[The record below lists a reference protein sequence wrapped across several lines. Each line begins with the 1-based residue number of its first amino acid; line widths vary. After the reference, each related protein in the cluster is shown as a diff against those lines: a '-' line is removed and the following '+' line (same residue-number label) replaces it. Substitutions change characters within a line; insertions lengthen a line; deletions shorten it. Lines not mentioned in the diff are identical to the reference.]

1 MNRLGT
7 LLGAAALVWCAVLTW
22 QAAQSPAS
30 KLPDALQAGQ
40 AAKVAYVH
48 GDSLQQEYKY
58 IRVLEDQI
66 MNVAER
72 LQLQMDSIVRPLRE
86 EAQELIDYA
95 QSDQAT
101 EDDIN
106 VASQRLG
113 EIEQAVKQLQ
123 AREQQIMGNMERQLQ
138 AQVAQR
144 LEGELEAYAE
154 QTGIDVI
161 VNWGLSGEG
170 VLYGSEGFNI
180 TRPLIAFLNERVE
193 QPALQADTTATVA
206 TP

>member
-7 LLGAAALVWCAVLTW
+7 FLSAAALVWCAVLTW
-22 QAAQSPAS
+22 QLAQNPAS

-58 IRVLEDQI
+58 IRVLEGQI
-66 MNVAER
+66 MNTSER
-72 LQLQMDSIVRPLRE
+72 LQLQMDSIVRPWRE
-86 EAQELIDYA
+86 EAQELIAYA
-95 QSDQAT
+95 NSEEAT
-101 EDDIN
+101 EADVN

-123 AREQQIMGNMERQLQ
+123 TREQQIMGNLERQMQSQIAERLQ
-138 AQVAQR
+138 R
-144 LEGELEAYAE
+144 ELEAYAAE
-154 QTGIDVI
+154 TGIDVI

-170 VLYGSEGFNI
+170 VLYGNDGFNI

-206 TP
+206 AP

>member
-1 MNRLGT
+1 
-7 LLGAAALVWCAVLTW
+7 
-22 QAAQSPAS
+22 
-30 KLPDALQAGQ
+30 
-40 AAKVAYVH
+40 
-48 GDSLQQEYKY
+48 
-58 IRVLEDQI
+58 

-170 VLYGSEGFNI
+170 VLYGREGFNI
-180 TRPLIAFLNERVE
+180 TRPLIVFLNDRVE
-193 QPALQADTTATVA
+193 QPALEADTTATVA

>member
-22 QAAQSPAS
+22 QVAQNPAS
-30 KLPDALQAGQ
+30 KLPDALKSGE

-48 GDSLQQEYKY
+48 GDSLQLEYKY
-58 IRVLEDQI
+58 IRVLEGQI
-66 MNVAER
+66 MNTSER
-72 LQLQMDSIVRPLRE
+72 LQLQMDSIVRPWRE

-95 QSDQAT
+95 NSGEAT
-101 EDDIN
+101 DEEIN

-123 AREQQIMGNMERQLQ
+123 TREQQIMGNLERQMQSQIAERLQ
-138 AQVAQR
+138 
-144 LEGELEAYAE
+144 GELEAYAAE
-154 QTGIDVI
+154 TGIDVI

-170 VLYGSEGFNI
+170 VLYGNDGFNI
-180 TRPLIAFLNERVE
+180 TRPLIDYLNERVE

-206 TP
+206 AP